1 LTRKV
6 EVGDITIGGGAPL
19 VLIAGTCVIES
30 EQMALETA
38 DAVRA
43 IADDLG
49 MSYVFKSSFDKANRT
64 SPDSFRG
71 PGLVD
76 GLAILARVKRE
87 CGVPITTDVHT
98 QEQLGPVAEV
108 ADLIQIPAF
117 LSRQT
122 DLLVA
127 AAQTGRAI
135 NIKKGQFL
143 APEDMAGPIAKVT
156 AAGNEN
162 VMVTERGHS
171 FGYNRLV
178 VDITGLPAMRA
189 LGYPVI
195 FDATHSVQQPG
206 GAGTASGG
214 DRDLAP
220 PLARAA
226 VAAGVDGLFME
237 VHPDPDCALCDGPN
251 SICLAGL
258 REILEPIAAIDSI
271 ARGSR

>member
-1 LTRKV
+1 MTRKV
-6 EVGDITIGGGAPL
+6 EVGDITIGGGGPL
-19 VLIAGTCVIES
+19 ALIAGTCVIES

-43 IADDLG
+43 IADDLS
-49 MSYVFKSSFDKANRT
+49 MPYVFKSSFDKANRT
-64 SPDSFRG
+64 SRNSFRG

-127 AAQTGRAI
+127 AAQTGRAL

-195 FDATHSVQQPG
+195 FDATHSVQRPG

-214 DRDLAP
+214 DRELAP

-237 VHPDPDCALCDGPN
+237 VHPDPDSALCDGPN
-251 SICLAGL
+251 SIRLAGL